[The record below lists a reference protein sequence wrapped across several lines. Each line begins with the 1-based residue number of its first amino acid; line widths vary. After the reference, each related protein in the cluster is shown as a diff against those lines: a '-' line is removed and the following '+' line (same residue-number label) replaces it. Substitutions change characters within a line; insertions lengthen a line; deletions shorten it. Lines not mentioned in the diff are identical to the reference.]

1 MTIYLTN
8 AFSPSMVNLPVD
20 ISFTSVDKNEFCQV
34 IADGVFNAIGHQG
47 TIDFLNM
54 LCNSQLKI
62 NRVSIKATIGDVIY
76 VVMLSVR
83 LEEGKVLDSQE
94 VKQWYNEGKI
104 MLLKAKVYG
113 SVLEQLAECQGIC
126 EEKQYDALAYRARN
140 GGEVERE
147 VENK

>member
-1 MTIYLTN
+1 MVTYLVN
-8 AFSPSMVNLPVD
+8 SFSPNMLILPADV
-20 ISFTSVDKNEFCQV
+20 SFMPTNKNEFCEV
-34 IADGVFNAIGHQG
+34 IANGVKNAIGHQG

-113 SVLEQLAECQGIC
+113 SVLEQLAECQGVC
-126 EEKQYDALAYRARN
+126 DELTYDALAYRAKN
-140 GGEVERE
+140 GKVVDE
-147 VENK
+147 

>member
-1 MTIYLTN
+1 MVTYLVN
-8 AFSPSMVNLPVD
+8 SFSPNMLILPADV
-20 ISFTSVDKNEFCQV
+20 SFLPVDKNEFCEV
-34 IADGVFNAIGHQG
+34 IAHGVKNAIGHQG

-54 LCNSQLKI
+54 LCNTQLKI
-62 NRVSIKATIGDVIY
+62 NRVSIKVTIGDVIY

-126 EEKQYDALAYRARN
+126 EEKQYDALAYRARS
-140 GGEVERE
+140 GGEVE
-147 VENK
+147 NK

>member
-1 MTIYLTN
+1 MTTYLTN
-8 AFSPSMVNLPVD
+8 AFSPSMVNLPADV
-20 ISFTSVDKNEFCQV
+20 SFTNVDKKEFCEV
-34 IADGVFNAIGHQG
+34 IANGVKNAIGHQG

-76 VVMLSVR
+76 VIMLSVR
-83 LEEGKVLDSQE
+83 LEEGKVLDTQE

-113 SVLEQLAECQGIC
+113 SVLQELVTCQGIC
-126 EEKQYDALAYRARN
+126 EEKQYDALAYRAKN
-140 GGEVERE
+140 GKVVDE
-147 VENK
+147 